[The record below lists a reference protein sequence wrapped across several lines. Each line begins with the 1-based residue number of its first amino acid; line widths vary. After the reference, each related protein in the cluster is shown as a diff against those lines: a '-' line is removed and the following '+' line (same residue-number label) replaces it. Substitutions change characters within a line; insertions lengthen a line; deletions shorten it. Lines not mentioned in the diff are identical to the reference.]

1 MNDVSVKPVKRKSM
15 FLAVVLPWI
24 LAIVGGVL
32 IAMGSEMEM
41 PSIELMAAGAALF
54 IIALVVIIIVWS
66 GMVKGINEVCKADGK
81 HLIPFICSCLLS
93 VVTLGIYGLYYTY
106 KMQKRMY
113 DESERLNA
121 GVKTKPV
128 TVVVLTIVGMLV
140 GICAI
145 IACVMLIRSYN
156 RLAAAYNGQDVYA
169 QEEAAEQ
176 VSQQEVLPDLEQYEL
191 LEASASGIMKCV
203 AGVEDGPV
211 IRFDENR
218 NGATLGRKQQ
228 MADVILVN
236 PRISKAH
243 CDVVFDEQRGL
254 FYVRDKDST
263 NGTFLKKGETVKR
276 LEAGVPAV
284 IEEGDLLIL
293 PDNIVFAFEVVK

>member
-1 MNDVSVKPVKRKSM
+1 
-15 FLAVVLPWI
+15 
-24 LAIVGGVL
+24 
-32 IAMGSEMEM
+32 
-41 PSIELMAAGAALF
+41 
-54 IIALVVIIIVWS
+54 
-66 GMVKGINEVCKADGK
+66 
-81 HLIPFICSCLLS
+81 
-93 VVTLGIYGLYYTY
+93 
-106 KMQKRMY
+106 MY
-113 DESERLNA
+113 DESERIDA
-121 GVKTKPV
+121 GVKTKAS
-128 TVVVLTIVGMLV
+128 TVVILCIVGIFFGILV
-140 GICAI
+140 W
-145 IACVMLIRSYN
+145 IACILQVRSYN
-156 RLAAAYNGQDVYA
+156 RLVDAYNNQSPDIW
-169 QEEAAEQ
+169 EDSPEQ
-176 VSQQEVLPDLEQYEL
+176 IPQQEVLPDLEQYEL
-191 LEASASGIMKCV
+191 LEAPASGIMKCV